1 MILKKIKIKQ
11 MKKENEKMVC
21 ADCGSEKIN
30 EERLVSRGMDD
41 NCVYDEPLCG
51 YFCRKCEEPVD
62 IVSETAFIEECQI
75 GMREFLKAMPDIEF
89 TEECQ
94 IAMIEFLKAM
104 PDIEFIE
111 VNGKI
116 VPTIKQSN

>member
-1 MILKKIKIKQ
+1 
-11 MKKENEKMVC
+11 MVC
-21 ADCGSEKIN
+21 AECGSENVN
-30 EERLVSRGMDD
+30 EERLVSRGI
-41 NCVYDEPLCG
+41 NNNVVYNEEVFG

-75 GMREFLKAMPDIEF
+75 AMR
-89 TEECQ
+89 
-94 IAMIEFLKAM
+94 EFLKAM